1 MITLHVYIINLFFFS
16 YLFQDHLEL
25 QNSTLH
31 LAVNILDKFLST
43 QTLSV
48 SKLQLVGVT
57 CLFIAAKYL
66 ERFPPQVSAMEML
79 NQCNPKLEKK
89 GNTMYKNIHVRR
101 FCSMAQTSVMSTI
114 VFE

>member
-1 MITLHVYIINLFFFS
+1 MTNLIFAYRSINCDNLSRLSYFHLFLFS

-31 LAVNILDKFLST
+31 LAVNLLDKFLST

-66 ERFPPQVSAMEML
+66 ERFPPQVSEL
-79 NQCNPKLEKK
+79 
-89 GNTMYKNIHVRR
+89 
-101 FCSMAQTSVMSTI
+101 
-114 VFE
+114 